1 MPHSSG
7 GGSHGGGSHGGS
19 HGGSSGPRISKHYF
33 AGARRYRKHNLG
45 TGFDEYIYASSQ
57 PKKANIGSIIA
68 LAIFAL
74 MFVGFGFAAI
84 ITDRPTK
91 LKTKYWDKA
100 AIHDDVEILEHE
112 ASLLVT
118 LEEFQDITG
127 ICPVIYTT
135 VDEVWNND
143 YSDLESYAYDVYV
156 NNYEDESHFVIVYS
170 ISISDLILQK
180 NENTEVPDYSWE
192 AIQGY
197 DTDNLLTETT
207 FKHFADRIQL
217 ALEDG
222 KNPATAFDE
231 AFQYLNKRFEN
242 QLKPFS
248 LTRILSTLLSC
259 TPMFI
264 VAGIFAV
271 FIVLSIKQYKKDKD
285 IVYEEVPLDVNPQ
298 DPVQAAAT
306 AVTGGYHS
314 REVHYDLSKGG
325 PVPTGAK
332 VLVYAITI
340 PFIVIGITI
349 TAAGIG
355 MMNSGSSTE
364 GGFMLIFGVVWTLIS
379 LFTLVSMVANFAKAK
394 KQAGSETVTSGVQ
407 NTENTVTNMQQST
420 YTSTLDQTEFD
431 PQFFGSSRSD
441 IEDDDEDYKRMK
453 RKGFE

>member
-19 HGGSSGPRISKHYF
+19 HGGSRGPRISNHYF
-33 AGARRYRKHNLG
+33 AGARRYRKHNMT
-45 TGFDEYIYASSQ
+45 TGFDEYVYASSKPQ
-57 PKKANIGSIIA
+57 KANIGSIIT

-74 MFVGFGFAAI
+74 MFVGFGFAGI
-84 ITDRPTK
+84 ISDRPTK
-91 LKTKYWDKA
+91 LKTKYMDTA
-100 AIHDDVEILEHE
+100 AIHDDVDILEHE

-135 VDEVWNND
+135 LDEFWQED

-156 NNYEDESHFVIVYS
+156 DNFKDESHFVIVYS
-170 ISISDLILQK
+170 ISINDLVLQK
-180 NENTEVPDYSWE
+180 NENTDVPDYAWE

-207 FKHFADRIQL
+207 FKHFADKVQL

-222 KNPATAFDE
+222 KNPAKAFDE

-298 DPVQAAAT
+298 DPVQAAT
-306 AVTGGYHS
+306 TVTSGYHS

-355 MMNSGSSTE
+355 MMKSSNSTE

-379 LFTLVSMVANFAKAK
+379 LFTLVKMAANFAKAK
-394 KQAGSETVTSGVQ
+394 KQEASEPVTSEYLK
-407 NTENTVTNMQQST
+407 TENTDNNAQSNT
-420 YTSTLDQTEFD
+420 YSASPDQPEFD
-431 PQFFGSSRSD
+431 PQFFSSSKSD

-453 RKGFE
+453 RRGFE

>member
-33 AGARRYRKHNLG
+33 AGARRYRKHNMT
-45 TGFDEYIYASSQ
+45 TGFDEYVYASSKPQ
-57 PKKANIGSIIA
+57 KANIGSIIT

-74 MFVGFGFAAI
+74 MFVGIGCAGV
-84 ITDRPTK
+84 ITDRPAK

-100 AIHDDVEILEHE
+100 AIHDEVEILENE
-112 ASLLVT
+112 ESLLAT

-127 ICPVIYTT
+127 ICPVFYTT
-135 VDEVWNND
+135 VDEIWKDD

-156 NNYEDESHFVIVYS
+156 DHYEDESHFVIVYS
-170 ISISDLILQK
+170 ISINDWILL
-180 NENTEVPDYSWE
+180 NNGSTEVPDYSWE

-207 FKHFADRIQL
+207 FKHFADRVQL
-217 ALEDG
+217 GLEDG
-222 KNPATAFDE
+222 KNPAEAFDE

-248 LTRILSTLLSC
+248 ITRILSTLMSC

-264 VAGIFAV
+264 VSGVFV
-271 FIVLSIKQYKKDKD
+271 LFIVLSIKQYKKDKD

-306 AVTGGYHS
+306 TVTSGYRS

-355 MMNSGSSTE
+355 MMKSGSSTE

-379 LFTLVSMVANFAKAK
+379 LFTLVTMAAKFAKAK
-394 KQAGSETVTSGVQ
+394 KLAGSEPVTSVVQ
-407 NTENTVTNMQQST
+407 KTENTVNNGQQST
-420 YTSTLDQTEFD
+420 YTSAPDQTEFD
-431 PQFFGSSRSD
+431 TQFFSSSRSD

-453 RKGFE
+453 RRGFE